1 MQHSAETQSKRHE
14 PPGDPP
20 RRSFLNWI
28 WGGLGLAVLAEV
40 VWLAAAF
47 LRPRR
52 RKVRAGDFGTAI
64 PAGHVDGFARNTVTA
79 FPRGRF
85 YLARLED
92 GGFLAFSRECT
103 HLGCTV
109 PWDEKERVFRCPCHA
124 SVFDIRGNAVHAP
137 ATRALDMFK
146 VAIENNTITVDT
158 GRRMR
163 RSVFHGGQAVY
174 PPKT

>member
-1 MQHSAETQSKRHE
+1 MQQPVEDPVKHHGVPEA
-14 PPGDPP
+14 PP
-20 RRSFLNWI
+20 RRSFFNWI
-28 WGGLGLAVLAEV
+28 WGALGLAVLAEMI
-40 VWLAAAF
+40 WLAGAF

-52 RKVRAGDFGTAI
+52 RRIREGDFGTVIA
-64 PAGHVDGFARNTVTA
+64 AGPVDNFARNTVTA

-92 GGFLAFSRECT
+92 GGFLALSRECT

-109 PWDEKERVFRCPCHA
+109 PWDEKERAFRCPCHA

-137 ATRALDMFK
+137 ATRALDLFK

-163 RSVFHGGQAVY
+163 RSAFRGDQAVY
-174 PPKT
+174 PTQT